1 MITKKQSY
9 QNKQHKSQIFLSKFK
24 HTTKTYIEL
33 KLFISIH
40 WISASAKTIL
50 QTPFY
55 HVIVVTSI
63 LKQPPPIS
71 CDPAYLFTE
80 LNWSAAVL
88 ICGGHTYMTDAH
100 IPQPLTGCRMQNFF
114 KNPKETILSYRIPFA
129 HAKRAEIQRKTEE
142 PKDENHNQQALA
154 LTLEGS

>member
-1 MITKKQSY
+1 MVTKKQSH
-9 QNKQHKSQIFLSKFK
+9 QNKQPKSQIFLSKCK

-50 QTPFY
+50 QTQFY

-63 LKQPPPIS
+63 FKQAPPIS
-71 CDPAYLFTE
+71 CDSAYPFTE
-80 LNWSAAVL
+80 LNWSAAVMV
-88 ICGGHTYMTDAH
+88 IFTWQMHKSHNPWPAAECKISSR
-100 IPQPLTGCRMQNFF
+100 IPKKLY
-114 KNPKETILSYRIPFA
+114 SYRIPFA
-129 HAKRAEIQRKTEE
+129 HSKRAEIQRKTEE
-142 PKDENHNQQALA
+142 PKHENHNQQALA